1 MAICYFCDREMTTAD
16 SCTANALHHGGRQ
29 IALWPWGKGPGDRL
43 GGPRCGDCGV
53 KRGGYHHPGCDLQR
67 CPICR
72 GQLLSCDCLYEDDY
86 DDEDDVDDD
95 WRYPDPPREPLGVD
109 AAGNPTERLMLG
121 DQAIILH
128 HGDVPESD
136 RTVVKGIPC
145 TTALRTL
152 IDCAPEMTQLQ
163 LLDTLD
169 DFLDRQLFTVAE
181 AWKRI
186 GEPDMAKH
194 PGAALLRRVLPPHAA

>member
-16 SCTANALHHGGRQ
+16 SCTANVLKHSGRQ
-29 IALWPWGKGPGDRL
+29 IALWPYGKGPGDRH

-72 GQLLSCDCLYEDDY
+72 GQLLSCDCQYEDEY
-86 DDEDDVDDD
+86 DDEDDLDDD
-95 WRYPDPPREPLGVD
+95 WGYPEPPREPLGVD

-121 DQAIILH
+121 DQEIIIHL
-128 HGDVPESD
+128 GDVPESD

-152 IDCAPEMTQLQ
+152 IDCAPDMTQFE
-163 LLDTLD
+163 LLDTLG
-169 DFLDRQLFTVAE
+169 DFLERELFTIAE
-181 AWKRI
+181 AWKRV

-194 PGAALLRRVLPPHAA
+194 PGAALLRKVLPPHAA